1 MTTFVLELDRP
12 DRANA
17 LSADLVE
24 RLHGGLDRAIAERA
38 GVLVLRG
45 RGRHFCGGFDLDG
58 LDDEDDAG
66 LAHRFLR
73 IGLLLERLLE
83 APFTTVAVVQGSA
96 VGAGADL
103 VAACDHRIGTP
114 DARLRFPG
122 AAFGVVLGTRRLA
135 GLVGAERALALAAGE
150 SLTGTEAHWAGLL
163 TASVPAAR
171 LEDELERT
179 LARSVHPTAAR
190 GVLRATRAVSGGC
203 DADAALADLA
213 RSLAVPGLHSR
224 IVRYAHPTRIRST
237 A

>member
-1 MTTFVLELDRP
+1 MLFR
-12 DRANA
+12 
-17 LSADLVE
+17 S
-24 RLHGGLDRAIAERA
+24 
-38 GVLVLRG
+38 
-45 RGRHFCGGFDLDG
+45 
-58 LDDEDDAG
+58 
-66 LAHRFLR
+66 
-73 IGLLLERLLE
+73 
-83 APFTTVAVVQGSA
+83 VVQGSA

-135 GLVGAERALALAAGE
+135 GLVGGERALALAAGE

-179 LARSVHPTAAR
+179 LARSVHPAAAR
-190 GVLRATRAVSGGC
+190 GVLRATRAVSGGY

>member
-1 MTTFVLELDRP
+1 MTAFVLELDRP

-24 RLHGGLDRAIAERA
+24 RLHAGLDRAIAERA

-83 APFTTVAVVQGSA
+83 APFTTVAVVGGSA

-135 GLVGAERALALAAGE
+135 SLVGGERALALASGE

-179 LARSVHPTAAR
+179 LARSVHPAAAR
-190 GVLRATRAVSGGC
+190 GVLRATRAAY

-224 IVRYAHPTRIRST
+224 VVRYAHPTPIRST